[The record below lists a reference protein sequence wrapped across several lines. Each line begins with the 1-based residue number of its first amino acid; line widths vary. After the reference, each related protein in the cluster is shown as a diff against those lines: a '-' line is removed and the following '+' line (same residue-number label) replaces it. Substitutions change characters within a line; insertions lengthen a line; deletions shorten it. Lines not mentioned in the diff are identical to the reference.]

1 MFFEVGVRNFSLNR
15 FINFSKRRKPK
26 VRVSIGE
33 NEIKF
38 DLLSA
43 ADRFPLLF
51 QSKVVEIKSVWT
63 RDRYVFLFP
72 KFWIPSY
79 GNVPLLAG
87 SWKLSFCRLASLIR
101 RYHVR
106 IPFMAGHYLWTFMIR
121 WNLDVCCFLSSKS
134 EVTVCVEVFCVRHIK
149 WFMFWLTFW
158 LELECSPCWQLES
171 SDPNMSPAYLLS
183 KML

>member
-26 VRVSIGE
+26 LWVSIGE

-51 QSKVVEIKSVWT
+51 QSKVVEIRLNK
-63 RDRYVFLFP
+63 RYVFLFP

-79 GNVPLLAG
+79 GDVPLLACG
-87 SWKLSFCRLASLIR
+87 SYRS
-101 RYHVR
+101 
-106 IPFMAGHYLWTFMIR
+106 AG
-121 WNLDVCCFLSSKS
+121 
-134 EVTVCVEVFCVRHIK
+134 
-149 WFMFWLTFW
+149 
-158 LELECSPCWQLES
+158 
-171 SDPNMSPAYLLS
+171 
-183 KML
+183 